1 MYLNNETEVTDI
13 DSLHKLNTGE
23 VRLYVKTGS
32 FSPYMQQPMS
42 HSISSTPYS
51 GPSLLSSPYPV
62 SLTPTPTTPIQ
73 PNTTNQSSLLFFNNI
88 PTYELWKISPD
99 VYEYEKPNI
108 NIFDKTLISSI
119 EELQALQASTV
130 LLSEANNNN
139 GNGYYYQGN
148 IQTLSD
154 NQLSQQ
160 EHLTNVQGITPP
172 INILD
177 GYYYDNSHNSSHNN
191 SNNTPILDS
200 NSLLSPN
207 NPLLPADSDISYSN
221 SYILFPTESVQPST
235 LQPTSLEQQDENIV
249 NNTNNNNNNT
259 SDSVNNHIPN
269 PSSTSTI
276 QSPNPLQLSELDIQQ
291 QQQQQSK
298 ILPIAPL
305 DFPLYYN
312 DQMMNQN
319 GSYLDSNNT
328 NNNSTNGS
336 IQLMNYTSGYDTLDP
351 QQQQQQ
357 NPNDMMLQDE
367 ALYYLQIQQQQPIEF
382 DQYGQL
388 IPPEQLLMQQQQ
400 LQQMQM
406 QMQMLQQ
413 QQQQLEG
420 KSKSK
425 KKNKKNKVKNIP
437 VGHNPV
443 TPLPPSQQSLLPSSQ
458 STGNISSKHN
468 KSDSVTATPTTI
480 PGGTI
485 IEIKSDPTP
494 SKPPLPPVSKDNS
507 LAGMLKPAKNKKK
520 KNKKKGNNSIND
532 GSTTASHRSSFSS
545 TMEILKDEINGI
557 SSSVVAVEEEEGE
570 DKKVNNNKQEEKSTE
585 KDKINKSKKEKNNI
599 KKENSL
605 APPPPP
611 PTSQSPPPNTSN
623 KSKKKNKK
631 QKNNTKSLLNTE
643 NTIDFEELLPFNIKP
658 EQPLVNTV
666 TVGRTSSFQVLQ
678 PPNKFQLKVEKMLND
693 SANQLIYPRIYDCV
707 WSSVNLIHL
716 DKTRRILLDCIR
728 RKSPFNSK
736 CYAELSHH
744 YYKYIII
751 YLYFYIYR
759 IKYYSIAEK
768 YIRISII
775 LSPNNYHYWYIYGL
789 IMKSVG
795 ENDTSRFTDA
805 VYAFRQALVWYNF
818 CYSYKQQGESTELLQ
833 MLGNYAYSLFR
844 ANIMKQTVE
853 SIIKYIL
860 SFNKNDNTSIYL
872 QCYIAYEEGSNFE
885 KLITLF
891 PRSYKLFPVY

>member
-139 GNGYYYQGN
+139 NGNGYYYQGN

-259 SDSVNNHIPN
+259 SDSVNNHITN

-319 GSYLDSNNT
+319 ASYLDSNNT

-367 ALYYLQIQQQQPIEF
+367 ALYYLQMQQQQPIEF

-443 TPLPPSQQSLLPSSQ
+443 TPLPPPPQQSLLPSSQ

-520 KNKKKGNNSIND
+520 
-532 GSTTASHRSSFSS
+532 R
-545 TMEILKDEINGI
+545 
-557 SSSVVAVEEEEGE
+557 
-570 DKKVNNNKQEEKSTE
+570 
-585 KDKINKSKKEKNNI
+585 
-599 KKENSL
+599 
-605 APPPPP
+605 
-611 PTSQSPPPNTSN
+611 
-623 KSKKKNKK
+623 
-631 QKNNTKSLLNTE
+631 
-643 NTIDFEELLPFNIKP
+643 
-658 EQPLVNTV
+658 
-666 TVGRTSSFQVLQ
+666 
-678 PPNKFQLKVEKMLND
+678 
-693 SANQLIYPRIYDCV
+693 
-707 WSSVNLIHL
+707 
-716 DKTRRILLDCIR
+716 IR
-728 RKSPFNSK
+728 RKV
-736 CYAELSHH
+736 
-744 YYKYIII
+744 
-751 YLYFYIYR
+751 
-759 IKYYSIAEK
+759 
-768 YIRISII
+768 II
-775 LSPNNYHYWYIYGL
+775 LLMMDQLLPL
-789 IMKSVG
+789 I
-795 ENDTSRFTDA
+795 DHHFH
-805 VYAFRQALVWYNF
+805 QLW
-818 CYSYKQQGESTELLQ
+818 
-833 MLGNYAYSLFR
+833 
-844 ANIMKQTVE
+844 
-853 SIIKYIL
+853 KY
-860 SFNKNDNTSIYL
+860 
-872 QCYIAYEEGSNFE
+872 
-885 KLITLF
+885 
-891 PRSYKLFPVY
+891 